1 MGNSGYWNKMII
13 DLPQIE
19 ENKELFASH
28 IDLEEEEKKLKE
40 EAPGIYFAFPLTS

>member
-40 EAPGIYFAFPLTS
+40 ENEKLRKKDSKK